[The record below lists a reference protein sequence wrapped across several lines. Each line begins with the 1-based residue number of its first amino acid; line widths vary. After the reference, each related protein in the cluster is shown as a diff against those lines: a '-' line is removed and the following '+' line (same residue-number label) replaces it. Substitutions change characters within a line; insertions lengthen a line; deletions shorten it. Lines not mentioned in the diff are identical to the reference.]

1 MESRRLHLSATLQPG
16 ETNEADSSGGASAFR
31 ATHDILKKLRVVPT
45 FDSPNARFIDKVKKI
60 AAETRETQQREKR
73 WAKQAAL
80 NQINAH
86 LKSILAGLEAA
97 IEREAKEKG
106 EGVLTYQIEHPES
119 YSDLSSVLPRP
130 PSKARAVIF
139 EDDIRKTPGFSALD
153 AKCAKIGV
161 KLDLCEQ
168 WSNIA
173 WNPYLGGNAAFVWQ
187 LTIYGW

>member
-1 MESRRLHLSATLQPG
+1 MSATLQPD
-16 ETNEADSSGGASAFR
+16 ETNESYSSGRASAFR
-31 ATHDILKKLRVVPT
+31 ATHDILKKLMVAPT
-45 FDSPNARFIDKVKKI
+45 LAPSKARFIDKVKKI

-73 WAKQAAL
+73 WAKQTAL
-80 NQINAH
+80 IQINAH
-86 LKSILAGLEAA
+86 LKSITAGLEAA

-106 EGVLTYQIEHPES
+106 NGVLTYQIVHPEG
-119 YSDLSSVLPRP
+119 YSDASGALPQP
-130 PSKARAVIF
+130 PKNARAVIF
-139 EDDIRKTPGFSALD
+139 EDDIRKTPGFAELS

>member
-1 MESRRLHLSATLQPG
+1 METRRLHLSATLQAG
-16 ETNEADSSGGASAFR
+16 ETNESYSAGRASAFR
-31 ATHDILKKLRVVPT
+31 ATHDILKKLMVVPP
-45 FDSPNARFIDKVKKI
+45 FAPSNARFIDKVKKI

-73 WAKQAAL
+73 WAKQTAL
-80 NQINAH
+80 IQINAH
-86 LKSILAGLEAA
+86 LKSITAGLEAA

-106 EGVLTYQIEHPES
+106 NGVLTYQIVHPEG
-119 YSDLSSVLPRP
+119 YSDASGAIPQP
-130 PSKARAVIF
+130 PNNARAVIF
-139 EDDIRKTPGFSALD
+139 EDDIRKTPGFAELS